1 MKYVCVECGHKFP
14 LESNVWK
21 CHCGGLLNL
30 EYDKKPIDFKAT
42 AISKDRS
49 LWKYIDALPFE
60 KDDCWRNVTMGE
72 GGTPL
77 VQLDENLYAKADYYM
92 PTLSFKDRGAAVLI
106 VMAKK
111 LGVEEVVADSS
122 GNAGTAIAAYGARAG
137 IRCHVFVPAS
147 TSEKKIRQIE
157 AHGAEIHKIPGSRE
171 DTAKAAIDMV
181 ESTNMFYASH
191 IYNPLFWEG
200 TKTYFYEVFEQLDET
215 MPEAFII
222 PVGNGTL
229 LMGAYIAFKELL
241 SWGVIDRM
249 PRILAVQ
256 AENCAP
262 IKDAYVSNKTIVEP
276 CENKGTLAEGIA
288 IAAPARGAEILK
300 AVRETNGDIIG
311 VGEEDIASARKEL
324 AHKGI
329 YVEITSAAN
338 YAGYLKYIEKYPD
351 LKSKKVV
358 FPLCGAGLKSS

>member
-1 MKYVCVECGHKFP
+1 MKYVCVECGHKFT

-72 GGTPL
+72 GCTPL